1 MGRAWIIK
9 YGSALAK
16 EMLGFV
22 RGKYSS
28 VPIPNSE
35 VTLNGSELVSQ
46 GQSEKDALIT
56 QLREFLDKMTKEQML
71 TRQNT
76 EATQMNEI
84 LAKVPLK
91 IYVG

>member
-1 MGRAWIIK
+1 
-9 YGSALAK
+9 
-16 EMLGFV
+16 
-22 RGKYSS
+22 
-28 VPIPNSE
+28 
-35 VTLNGSELVSQ
+35 
-46 GQSEKDALIT
+46 
-56 QLREFLDKMTKEQML
+56 ML